1 MNNLDSIDEEF
12 TILPDL
18 IVKNYQASSIR
29 EAIIN
34 LVNEQNLQKEEV
46 FPIPNHYTGIGFS

>member
-34 LVNEQNLQKEEV
+34 LVNEQNLLERR
-46 FPIPNHYTGIGFS
+46 GFSYT

>member
-34 LVNEQNLQKEEV
+34 LVNEQNL
-46 FPIPNHYTGIGFS
+46 